1 MPDDGLS
8 DRPLLSLRGVT
19 KRYGGVHALGG
30 VDFSLRAGEIHA
42 LLGENGAGKSTL
54 INVLG
59 GLVRPDSGTVE
70 VNGQRVEIR
79 NVTDADRLGIRVIH
93 QELSL
98 APNLS
103 VAENLFLGREPLRFG
118 LLDRRRMIAEAQR
131 LIALLGLP
139 EIGSPEALVATLST
153 ARQQMVEITRAL
165 GVRSQVLILD
175 EPTRRVDVGAREDVY
190 TILRRLHAAGMAMIL
205 ISSDLPEVMGLSHW
219 LALYRDGRIVREVL
233 ASETTAEDVMAE
245 LTRS

>member
-79 NVTDADRLGIRVIH
+79 NVAEADRLGIRVIH

-98 APNLS
+98 TPNLS

-118 LLDRRRMIAEAQR
+118 LLDRRRMFDEAQR

-153 ARQQMVEITRAL
+153 ARQQMVEIARAL
-165 GVRSQVLILD
+165 GVRSQVLILH
-175 EPTRRVDVGAREDVY
+175 EPTSSLSRPEGRSHRLPRRRAHHRE
-190 TILRRLHAAGMAMIL
+190 TASRR
-205 ISSDLPEVMGLSHW
+205 P
-219 LALYRDGRIVREVL
+219 RRRE
-233 ASETTAEDVMAE
+233 
-245 LTRS
+245 

>member
-59 GLVRPDSGTVE
+59 GLVRPDSGSVE

-118 LLDRRRMIAEAQR
+118 LLDRRRMVADANR
-131 LIALLGLP
+131 LIVELGLP
-139 EIGSPEALVATLST
+139 EIGSPEALVAMLST
-153 ARQQMVEITRAL
+153 ARQQMVEIARAL

-175 EPTRRVDVGAREDVY
+175 EPTREIDVGAREDVC

-205 ISSDLPEVMGLSHW
+205 ISSDLPEVMGLSHR